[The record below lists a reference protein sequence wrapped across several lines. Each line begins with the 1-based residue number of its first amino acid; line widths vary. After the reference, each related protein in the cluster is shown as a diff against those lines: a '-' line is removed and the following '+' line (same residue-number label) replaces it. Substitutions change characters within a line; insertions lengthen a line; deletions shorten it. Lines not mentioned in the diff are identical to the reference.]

1 MKDIKD
7 AECGVVPQKKMSV
20 AQKARKGN
28 LLDLKIMTSVALSI
42 CIVAGLL
49 AITVLVA
56 HCAGLERPYQAQGA
70 VSVVSAEAIPVVDHK
85 LERRAADC
93 NETESAMSAAS
104 ARVLTLVL
112 DDGSLAV
119 VTQDSQ
125 SYPAV
130 SVTSIP
136 ISTETA
142 TSTIY
147 SIITPSTP
155 AVVTK
160 TLTKTTSVLTS
171 SEVPICSALN
181 TTVTVTVTV
190 QPAPSPWASSS
201 VLGDVTVTAGA
212 STITNV
218 NTDVSYTSGLPDATV
233 SGNPSTITNVDVSM
247 TGLPDV
253 TVSGNPATVTNLLT
267 DISLTSGLPD
277 ATISGNPSTITA
289 IQTSYSL
296 PRQPVTSLVTVV
308 ISDLWSP
315 PASSSPATDLVTVT
329 AVSTLKTTVTT
340 IGTAPSPIIVTIT
353 PPYVEP
359 SQSTTTTTTAA
370 YDSSKAGAETVGQ
383 STLVKTVTATTVQS
397 ATSTTTVFM
406 TPVFSSYNGTAAS
419 SSVPVGTAT
428 SIALPSIPVVVS
440 GSSGNVG
447 QGARGRVLAG
457 FIVAVAAVMAML

>member
-7 AECGVVPQKKMSV
+7 AECGVVPQKKMGV
-20 AQKARKGN
+20 ARKIKEN
-28 LLDLKIMTSVALSI
+28 LLDFKFMTSAGMSI
-42 CIVAGLL
+42 CALAALL
-49 AITVLVA
+49 AITFLAA
-56 HCAGLERPYQAQGA
+56 HCAGLERLYQAHGA
-70 VSVVSAEAIPVVDHK
+70 VIVASDEAIPVVDHK

-104 ARVLTLVL
+104 AQVVTLVL

-119 VTQDSQ
+119 VTQDSV
-125 SYPAV
+125 SYSAV

-136 ISTETA
+136 ISTQTA

-160 TLTKTTSVLTS
+160 TLTMTTSMFTS
-171 SEVPICSALN
+171 EAPICSAID

-201 VLGDVTVTAGA
+201 VLGDVTVTGGA
-212 STITNV
+212 STVTNV

-233 SGNPSTITNVDVSM
+233 SGNPSTVTNVDVSV
-247 TGLPDV
+247 TNLPDV

-277 ATISGNPSTITA
+277 ATVSGSPSTITA

-296 PRQPVTSLVTVV
+296 PREPVTSLVTVV

-315 PASSSPATDLVTVT
+315 PASSPLSTDLVTVT

-340 IGTAPSPIIVTIT
+340 IGTAPSPIIVTVQ

-359 SQSTTTTTTAA
+359 TSTTTAF
-370 YDSSKAGAETVGQ
+370 DSSKAGAETFGQ
-383 STLVKTVTATTVQS
+383 STLIKTVTATTVQS

-406 TPVFSSYNGTAAS
+406 TPVVSSYNGTAAS
-419 SSVPVGTAT
+419 TVPVGTAA
-428 SIALPSIPVVVS
+428 SSSALPSIPVVVS
-440 GSSGNVG
+440 GGNNMG
-447 QGARGRVLAG
+447 NEAQGRILAG
-457 FIVAVAAVMAML
+457 SILAVAAVMAVL

>member
-1 MKDIKD
+1 
-7 AECGVVPQKKMSV
+7 MSV
-20 AQKARKGN
+20 AQKVKKGN
-28 LLDLKIMTSVALSI
+28 PLDLKIMTSAALFI

-56 HCAGLERPYQAQGA
+56 HCAGLERPYQTQGA
-70 VSVVSAEAIPVVDHK
+70 VAVVSAEAIPVVDHK
-85 LERRAADC
+85 LEHRAADC

-104 ARVLTLVL
+104 AQILTLVL

-119 VTQDSQ
+119 VTQDSV

-155 AVVTK
+155 AIVTK
-160 TLTKTTSVLTS
+160 TLTMTTSVLTS
-171 SEVPICSALN
+171 SEVPICSAID

-190 QPAPSPWASSS
+190 QPAPSNPWASSS

-212 STITNV
+212 STVTNV

-253 TVSGNPATVTNLLT
+253 TVSGNPATVTNVLT

-277 ATISGNPSTITA
+277 ATVSGNPSTITA

-296 PRQPVTSLVTVV
+296 PREPVTSLVTVV

-315 PASSSPATDLVTVT
+315 PAASSPATDLVTVT

-340 IGTAPSPIIVTIT
+340 IGTAPSPIIVTVT

-359 SQSTTTTTTAA
+359 AQSTASTA
-370 YDSSKAGAETVGQ
+370 YDSSKAGAETFGQ
-383 STLVKTVTATTVQS
+383 STLIKTVTATTVQS

-419 SSVPVGTAT
+419 SVPVGTAT
-428 SIALPSIPVVVS
+428 SSAVPSIPVVVVS
-440 GSSGNVG
+440 GSSGSIG
-447 QGARGRVLAG
+447 QEARSRVLAG
-457 FIVAVAAVMAML
+457 LIFAVAAVMAML

>member
-1 MKDIKD
+1 MLANMKDIKD
-7 AECGVVPQKKMSV
+7 TESGVVPQKKMSV
-20 AQKARKGN
+20 AQKIKEYLFDFKA
-28 LLDLKIMTSVALSI
+28 MTGAGMTI
-42 CIVAGLL
+42 CVLAALL
-49 AITVLVA
+49 AITLLAA
-56 HCAGLERPYQAQGA
+56 HCTGLERLYQTQGA
-70 VSVVSAEAIPVVDHK
+70 VTVASGDAVPVVVDHK

-104 ARVLTLVL
+104 AQVITLVL

-119 VTQDSQ
+119 VTQDSV

-136 ISTETA
+136 ISTQTA

-155 AVVTK
+155 SIVTE
-160 TLTKTTSVLTS
+160 TLTMTTSVLTS
-171 SEVPICSALN
+171 EAPICSAID

-212 STITNV
+212 STVTNV

-233 SGNPSTITNVDVSM
+233 SGNPSTITNVDVSV
-247 TGLPDV
+247 TGLPEV
-253 TVSGNPATVTNLLT
+253 TVSGNPATVTNVLT

-277 ATISGNPSTITA
+277 ATVSGNPSTITA

-296 PRQPVTSLVTVV
+296 PRGPATSLVTVV

-315 PASSSPATDLVTVT
+315 PAAGSPATDLVTVT

-353 PPYVEP
+353 PPYVVP
-359 SQSTTTTTTAA
+359 TLSTTSTTTF
-370 YDSSKAGAETVGQ
+370 DSSKAGAETFGQ
-383 STLVKTVTATTVQS
+383 STLIRTVTATTVRP
-397 ATSTTTVFM
+397 ATTTTTVFM
-406 TPVFSSYNGTAAS
+406 TPAFSSYNGTAAS
-419 SSVPVGTAT
+419 SVPVGTASST
-428 SIALPSIPVVVS
+428 AMPSIPVVVS
-440 GSSGNVG
+440 GSTNLG
-447 QGARGRVLAG
+447 QGARSRVLAG
-457 FIVAVAAVMAML
+457 FFVAVAAVMAML

>member
-7 AECGVVPQKKMSV
+7 AECGVVPQKKLSV

-104 ARVLTLVL
+104 AQVLTLVL

-119 VTQDSQ
+119 VTQDSV

-130 SVTSIP
+130 SLTSIP

-160 TLTKTTSVLTS
+160 TLTMTTSILSS
-171 SEVPICSALN
+171 SEVPICSALD

-315 PASSSPATDLVTVT
+315 PASSSPATDLPPPP
-329 AVSTLKTTVTT
+329 SSS
-340 IGTAPSPIIVTIT
+340 PSP
-353 PPYVEP
+353 PYIEP

-370 YDSSKAGAETVGQ
+370 YDSSKAGAETIGQ
-383 STLVKTVTATTVQS
+383 STLVRTVTATTVQS

-447 QGARGRVLAG
+447 QGAQGRVLAG